1 MNRPNRA
8 WRYSLLV
15 GLILPAWVGAQSAE
29 VTQALESARAAK
41 AAGRTNE
48 ALDAVAAVLKKSP
61 GSADASRFQIET
73 LLEVDRHA
81 EALKVYDAYAAT
93 QPKPD
98 RAMLGTLAGADL
110 RRMARLRQNVPVL
123 YAQVL
128 ERLARSGDANAIPA
142 LRQVAGSTS
151 VISPESLA
159 PVIALARL
167 KDPAGENRLA
177 EMLTSSV
184 STARAQVVQAIAQG
198 DVRSQA
204 PRLIPLLSDP
214 DINVRNAVAIALG
227 LLQAKQAVPELRN
240 AYENDQAGAV
250 KMFAAVSLKQLGDT
264 TADSF
269 LEGLLKGQIAEI
281 QVIAAGAWQFA
292 TSKSPVWEKAVRT
305 LLASPNDLHR
315 VRAAELLAGVDPAAA
330 RNILTSAVASPN
342 PLLRSAAAKALESRP
357 ELADFALAR
366 RLMGDAAEGVRVH
379 GSGLALVL
387 AKR

>member
-1 MNRPNRA
+1 VA
-8 WRYSLLV
+8 SH
-15 GLILPAWVGAQSAE
+15 SA
-29 VTQALESARAAK
+29 
-41 AAGRTNE
+41 
-48 ALDAVAAVLKKSP
+48 
-61 GSADASRFQIET
+61 
-73 LLEVDRHA
+73 
-81 EALKVYDAYAAT
+81 
-93 QPKPD
+93 
-98 RAMLGTLAGADL
+98 
-110 RRMARLRQNVPVL
+110 
-123 YAQVL
+123 
-128 ERLARSGDANAIPA
+128 
-142 LRQVAGSTS
+142 
-151 VISPESLA
+151 
-159 PVIALARL
+159 
-167 KDPAGENRLA
+167 
-177 EMLTSSV
+177 
-184 STARAQVVQAIAQG
+184 G

-330 RNILTSAVASPN
+330 RNILTSAVASRIRCYAAP
-342 PLLRSAAAKALESRP
+342 PRKRSKAGRNWP
-357 ELADFALAR
+357 TGARAPADGR
-366 RLMGDAAEGVRVH
+366 RG
-379 GSGLALVL
+379 
-387 AKR
+387 